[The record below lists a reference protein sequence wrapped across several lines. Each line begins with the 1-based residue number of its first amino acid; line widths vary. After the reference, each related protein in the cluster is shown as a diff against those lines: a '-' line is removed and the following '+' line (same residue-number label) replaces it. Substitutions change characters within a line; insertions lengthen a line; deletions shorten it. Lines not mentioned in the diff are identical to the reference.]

1 MKKII
6 LYIAISLAS
15 IFAGHILTT
24 NGFIGDQSKA
34 LEECI
39 VEVSNKCSSTIQY
52 AIALERENSRLNAIK
67 NSCK

>member
-6 LYIAISLAS
+6 LYIVLSLTS
-15 IFAGHILTT
+15 IFAGYILTT

-39 VEVSNKCSSTIQY
+39 DEVSNKCSGTIQY
-52 AIALERENSRLNAIK
+52 AIALERENSRLNAAK